1 MSETL
6 PLATIHEAVLQFLKG
21 RNDVVLFGA
30 QAVNAYVQ
38 EPRMTQD
45 IDLIS
50 THGADLAEEIKVHL
64 SQKFHIAVRIRTV
77 ADGHGFRIYQ
87 IRKPKNRH
95 LVDIRSVDDLPE
107 AQRIADILVMSPVAL
122 IAAKVTAYVNRR
134 GQPKSGSDWRDIAFL
149 LLAFPE
155 LKQHSGLVH
164 EQLQKDGAD
173 QQLLLTWESL
183 VDQELLLEDE
193 AFDDENV

>member
-1 MSETL
+1 
-6 PLATIHEAVLQFLKG
+6 
-21 RNDVVLFGA
+21 
-30 QAVNAYVQ
+30 
-38 EPRMTQD
+38 MTQD

-50 THGADLAEEIKVHL
+50 THGATLAEEIKAHL
-64 SQKFHIAVRIRTV
+64 SQKFHIAVRVRTV

-95 LVDIRSVDDLPE
+95 LVDIRSADDLPD
-107 AQRIADILVMSPVAL
+107 ARRIADILVMSPVAL
-122 IAAKVTAYVNRR
+122 IAAKVTAYANRR

-155 LKQHSGLVH
+155 LKQHSGLVR

-193 AFDDENV
+193 EFEDDDF